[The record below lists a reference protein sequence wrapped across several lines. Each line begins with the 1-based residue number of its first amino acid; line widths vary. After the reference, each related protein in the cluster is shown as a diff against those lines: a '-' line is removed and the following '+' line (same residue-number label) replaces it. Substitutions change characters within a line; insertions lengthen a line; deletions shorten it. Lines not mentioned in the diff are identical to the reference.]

1 MWLGAAVL
9 AIGCATSPSTPQVPV
24 ATVQGTAH
32 AGPTCPVVRPGDA
45 SCADRPVTGAVIVVT
60 DVGGTEVARVTTD
73 ATGAFRIPLP
83 KGEFI
88 LRPQPVSGVLG
99 TPGPVS
105 VVVDAA
111 ANPPPID
118 LAYDTG
124 IR

>member
-1 MWLGAAVL
+1 M
-9 AIGCATSPSTPQVPV
+9 AIGCATSPSASPVPV
-24 ATVQGTAH
+24 ATVEGTAH
-32 AGPTCPVVRPGDA
+32 AGPTCPVVRAGDA
-45 SCADRPVTGAVIVVT
+45 SCADRPVAGAIIIVT
-60 DVGGTEVARVTTD
+60 DVSGKEVARVTTD

-83 KGEFI
+83 RGEFVV
-88 LRPQPVSGVLG
+88 RPQPVSGVLG

-105 VVVDAA
+105 VVVDSA